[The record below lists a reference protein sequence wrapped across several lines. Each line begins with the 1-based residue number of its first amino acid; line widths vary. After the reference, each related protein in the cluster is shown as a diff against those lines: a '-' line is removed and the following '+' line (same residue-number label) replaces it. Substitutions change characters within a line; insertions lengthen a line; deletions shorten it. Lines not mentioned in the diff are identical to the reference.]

1 MHRYSFLF
9 AILGFLTLALLGGA
23 GDWVRLGL
31 AWAAVNFIG
40 VALAYAR
47 QRSGVFGKRPD
58 GTMAKLNVFV
68 FLPFLALTWV
78 MWHAIRLLSREPPA
92 NRLGRDLILARR
104 LLDGEIPEDVAVV
117 VDLTA
122 EFHEPIAMR
131 RARKYLNF
139 RILDADAPPF
149 DILVEFMNE
158 IPSSGT
164 ILIHCAQG
172 HGRTAMIAACLLLKL
187 GDATTADAAIKRIL
201 SERPRARMNRRQR
214 ALVEAY
220 AAAQR
225 S

>member
-23 GDWVRLGL
+23 GDWERLGL
-31 AWAAVNFIG
+31 AWAAVNFFG

-78 MWHAIRLLSREPPA
+78 TWHAIRLLSREPPA

-149 DILVEFMNE
+149 ESLVKFMNE
-158 IPSSGT
+158 IPASGA

-172 HGRTAMIAACLLLKL
+172 HGRTAMIAACLLLKR
-187 GDATTADAAIKRIL
+187 GDATTADVAIKRIL

-220 AAAQR
+220 AAALN